1 MTSFTKVYI
10 EFSKVLFLITIAS
23 ASLPALAISPV
34 NIVYRV
40 DNRPPEEIT
49 LVGGMFPYFHL
60 LHSNDLLE
68 HFTGEAPEGYTSGFV
83 STTSLLEHAI
93 EHSIFEF
100 DIDSNGL
107 YAGDFETYLYAIRP
121 AANFYNVDESI
132 AHARDTS
139 PVNSYQYTMLRDALE
154 EWGGMEEWVAY
165 GGFVHNRIMSYA
177 PINADLLNQHYQ
189 TGAMNSDI
197 FWATRWH
204 SNPSYSPQFDHN
216 QSSSEAYPTVGT
228 PNGFIIMAQN
238 DTGQQL
244 PLSVVAG
251 TACNDSQNINN
262 LIMKRDIPAKNAC
275 LNKGFSTV
283 KYFYNKKT
291 LAAILRLLPLD

>member
-1 MTSFTKVYI
+1 MSSLIKVNI
-10 EFSKVLFLITIAS
+10 EFSTVLFLITITS
-23 ASLPALAISPV
+23 TSLPAFPISPV

-49 LVGGMFPYFHL
+49 LAGGIFPYFHL

-100 DIDSNGL
+100 DIDDEGL
-107 YAGDFETYLYAIRP
+107 YVDNFEIYLYAIRP

-132 AHARDTS
+132 SHARDVS
-139 PVNSYQYTMLRDALE
+139 PQDSHQYTMLRDALE

-165 GGFVHNRIMSYA
+165 GGFSHTRIMSYA
-177 PINADLLNQHYQ
+177 PINAALLNQHYQ
-189 TGAMNSDI
+189 SGAMNSDI

-204 SNPSYSPQFDHN
+204 SNPSYSLQFDHD
-216 QSSSEAYPTVGT
+216 QSSSIPYPTVGT

-238 DTGQQL
+238 ESEQQL
-244 PLSVVAG
+244 PLPVVTG
-251 TACNDSQNINN
+251 TACNDSQNINH
-262 LIMKRDIPAKNAC
+262 LIMKRENLAKSTC
-275 LNKGFSTV
+275 LNKKFSTV
-283 KYFYNKKT
+283 RYFYNKKA
-291 LAAILRLLPLD
+291 LAYILLLLTSD